1 MGKLSQEEIIAR
13 LNEIFSFVLDADVE
27 LTRETTA
34 ADVEGWDS
42 LTHVTLIGEVEEEFG
57 FKFMMREIVGLKNVG
72 ELIDIIAARATK

>member
-1 MGKLSQEEIIAR
+1 MAKLSQEEIIAR
-13 LNEIFSFVLDADVE
+13 LNEIFSFVLDTDVN